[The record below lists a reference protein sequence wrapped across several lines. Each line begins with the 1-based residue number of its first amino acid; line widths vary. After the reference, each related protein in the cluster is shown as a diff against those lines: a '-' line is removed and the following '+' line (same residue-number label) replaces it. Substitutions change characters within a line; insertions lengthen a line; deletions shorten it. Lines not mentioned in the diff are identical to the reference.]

1 MSKSYKQQ
9 IVSNRMRAVQNGGY
23 TDIFRR
29 EAEAERKKKAN
40 IAMHFSRSGSSRRW

>member
-1 MSKSYKQQ
+1 MSRSYKQQ
-9 IVSNRMRAVQNGGY
+9 IISNRMRSVQNGGY

-40 IAMHFSRSGSSRRW
+40 IAMQISRSGGRKW